1 MFILI
6 STIVII
12 AVGIYTGCYFS
23 KRKYKRSISKL
34 LCEAETIP
42 VETLELEDEFDRGL
56 KN

>member
-1 MFILI
+1 MKDYLLLL
-6 STIVII
+6 
-12 AVGIYTGCYFS
+12 
-23 KRKYKRSISKL
+23 KRRIKFDDISKL